1 MELTLGDQNYYYCSS
16 CTGSTRVHNYE
27 YHLGVGNQVVWLCH
41 NTTADA
47 PALSPMVTP
56 HTHTVYECHYTLLAY
71 LLCRYLE
78 KGDREGTELE
88 LIRMAAKV
96 RVTMRVPT
104 CVSPS
109 HSCTHTRYPCHL
121 CCLHESYWRLT
132 LLSLTQWTDQKVC
145 LPHTH
150 THTRAHVHVYT
161 HTQTQTH
168 SLDSPTCG
176 SILKEVVAV
185 WSVST

>member
-1 MELTLGDQNYYYCSS
+1 MC
-16 CTGSTRVHNYE
+16 V
-27 YHLGVGNQVVWLCH
+27 
-41 NTTADA
+41 
-47 PALSPMVTP
+47 
-56 HTHTVYECHYTLLAY
+56 
-71 LLCRYLE
+71 CRYLE

-145 LPHTH
+145 LPHT
-150 THTRAHVHVYT
+150 RAHVHVYT

-168 SLDSPTCG
+168 SLDSPTCA

-185 WSVST
+185 WSVSTWGTHHWYQCSYWGSRLQRWVEVLANVLRYSLLELSYLCVPC